1 MTPVRELILYP
12 HATVY
17 TRDLLRTLLPERP
30 EGYAVNATVSTKP
43 TTGDD
48 KTRPRPYVHVG
59 SDGGDI
65 IRGIRAVD
73 RQRINV
79 NASDEGHAYNLAELV
94 RALLVASG
102 GYRGT
107 NRPTLTTDPDT
118 GEPLATV
125 LVDAV
130 IQPLKGT
137 P

>member
-1 MTPVRELILYP
+1 MRELILFP
-12 HATVY
+12 HAAVY
-17 TRDLLRTLLPERP
+17 TRDLLRSLLPERP

-48 KTRPRPYVHVG
+48 ATRPRPYVHVD

-65 IRGIRAVD
+65 VRGVRAVD
-73 RQRINV
+73 HQRINV
-79 NASDEGHAYNLAELV
+79 NAADEGHAYNLAELV
-94 RALLVASG
+94 RGLLVATG

-107 NRPTLTTDPDT
+107 SRPTLTTDPDT